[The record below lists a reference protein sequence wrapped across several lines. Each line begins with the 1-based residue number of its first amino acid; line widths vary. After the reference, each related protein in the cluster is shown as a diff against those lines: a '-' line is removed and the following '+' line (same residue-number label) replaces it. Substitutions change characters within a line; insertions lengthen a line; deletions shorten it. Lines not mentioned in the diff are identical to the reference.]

1 MSRRY
6 QLNMQQALHEAHP
19 YLKCIDS
26 SPALVQYGHS
36 GHAPRRFVCLV
47 AGSVSIRPVQR
58 SRLQIRADKGEE
70 GGPAGRSKQA
80 KAPEAG

>member
-1 MSRRY
+1 MHVLQSQY
-6 QLNMQQALHEAHP
+6 PSDQCSVADFKSAL
-19 YLKCIDS
+19 LQIS
-26 SPALVQYGHS
+26 
-36 GHAPRRFVCLV
+36 HACA

-80 KAPEAG
+80 QAPEAG